1 MDATLSE
8 SEEMLRET
16 ARRLGSDL
24 ACASVADYA
33 DFDDAKAW
41 RALAET
47 GMLGIRL
54 PEAVGGGDG
63 STLDQALVVEAL
75 AYHSV
80 AVPFLGSA
88 ALASEFLLAAGAS
101 SETMSRLASGELR
114 VALGLSEDLSSMW
127 REGSRSKGAIAFDS
141 AGAQASLVLHRDGG
155 GVRLRAVALG
165 EPLPGLDLT
174 RKSHRANLENVVDV
188 GDLGG
193 VLDTDTYERTLA
205 RCLTLVAADL
215 VGVMD
220 AGLASAV
227 DYAKSREQFG
237 VTIATF
243 QAVQHI
249 CADQLVSLEGARSM
263 TEYAAWAVD
272 ECDTAEALLAA
283 RSAKAF
289 ASREGRIVTEAV
301 VQVHGG
307 MGFTWDCPAHVFLKR
322 ALSDALLFGD
332 ATRQIDEIAQLR
344 SRSEA

>member
-8 SEEMLRET
+8 SEELLRET

-24 ACASVADYA
+24 ACGSVAEYA
-33 DFDDAKAW
+33 DFDDTKAW
-41 RALAET
+41 RSLADM
-47 GMLGIRL
+47 GLLGIRL
-54 PEAVGGGDG
+54 PDEVGGGDG
-63 STLDQALVVEAL
+63 STLDQSLVVEAL
-75 AYHSV
+75 AFHSV

-88 ALASEFLLAAGAS
+88 ALASELLLAAGAS
-101 SETMSRLASGELR
+101 QETLSRLASGELR
-114 VALGLSEDLSSMW
+114 VALGLTDDLSSIW
-127 REGSRSKGAIAFDS
+127 REGASKNAVAFDS
-141 AGAQASLVLHRDGG
+141 AGAQAALVFDSSDA
-155 GVRLRAVALG
+155 GVTLRSVALG

-174 RKSHRANLENVVDV
+174 RRSHRVNCETVVDV

-193 VLDTDTYERTLA
+193 VIDADTYERTIA
-205 RCLTLVAADL
+205 RCLTLVAWDL

-220 AGLASAV
+220 AGIATAV
-227 DYAKSREQFG
+227 EYAKSREQFG
-237 VTIATF
+237 VAIATF

-263 TEYAAWAVD
+263 AEYAAWAVD
-272 ECDTAEALLAA
+272 ECDTADALLAA

-289 ASREGRIVTEAV
+289 ASREGRAVTEAV

-332 ATRQIDEIAQLR
+332 APRQINEIAQLR
-344 SRSEA
+344 SRSRA

>member
-24 ACASVADYA
+24 ACSSVAAYA
-33 DFDDAKAW
+33 DVDDTKAW
-41 RALAET
+41 RSLAET
-47 GMLGIRL
+47 GLLGLRF
-54 PEAVGGGDG
+54 PEEVGGGGG

-75 AYHSV
+75 AFHTV

-88 ALASEFLLAAGAS
+88 ALAGELLLASGAS
-101 SETMSRLASGELR
+101 HDTLSRLASGELR
-114 VALGLSEDLSSMW
+114 VALGLTEDLSSIW
-127 REGSRSKGAIAFDS
+127 REGSASKDVVVFDS
-141 AGAQASLVLHRDGG
+141 AGAQAALVFETGG
-155 GVRLRAVALG
+155 EGVRLRAVAIG

-174 RKSHRANLENVVDV
+174 RRSHRVNPDIPIDV

-193 VLDTDTYERTLA
+193 VLDTDVYERTIA

-220 AGLASAV
+220 AGLATAV
-227 DYAKSREQFG
+227 EYAKSREQFG
-237 VTIATF
+237 VAIATF

-289 ASREGRIVTEAV
+289 ASREGRMVTEAV

-307 MGFTWDCPAHVFLKR
+307 MGFTWDCPAHVYLKR

-332 ATRQIDEIAQLR
+332 ATHQITEIARLR
-344 SRSEA
+344 SRSMA